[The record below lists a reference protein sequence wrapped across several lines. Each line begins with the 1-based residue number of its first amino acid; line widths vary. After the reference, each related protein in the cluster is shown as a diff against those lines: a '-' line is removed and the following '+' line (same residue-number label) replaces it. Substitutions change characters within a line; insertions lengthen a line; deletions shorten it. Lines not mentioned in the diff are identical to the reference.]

1 MQFGFSI
8 KWAGEESRMDAW
20 RCEISPVVWWKILHS
35 VKSDDR
41 CRCRNQRP
49 RSPWVQVEATTA
61 VNCHTGAVKDVR
73 IREGAKSLRG
83 SPSEKVKHRSENKI
97 WGFTNFV
104 VGLTQHNAY
113 ICVNS
118 FFVT

>member
-1 MQFGFSI
+1 MTG
-8 KWAGEESRMDAW
+8 AG
-20 RCEISPVVWWKILHS
+20 
-35 VKSDDR
+35 
-41 CRCRNQRP
+41 CRDQRP
-49 RSPWVQVEATTA
+49 RSPWVQVETTTA
-61 VNCHTGAVKDVR
+61 VNCHIGAVKDVR